1 MIEANNMRRREEK
14 GTDWRAEGGKNV
26 VCIVY
31 FLYTVDKPTYY
42 VFLWILVR
50 IGGGGGV
57 GSGRRM
63 GGEGGKREREKMGG
77 GCGKWKNGRNW

>member
-42 VFLWILVR
+42 VFLWILDRKSV
-50 IGGGGGV
+50 V
-57 GSGRRM
+57 
-63 GGEGGKREREKMGG
+63 
-77 GCGKWKNGRNW
+77 